1 MTKIIKSILVI
12 ILSLFC
18 LLLLSEFYLRFI
30 GLGNPVIYEKSLN
43 FGYLPKK
50 IRK

>member
-30 GLGNPVIYEKSLN
+30 GLGNPLN
-43 FGYLPKK
+43 PILDKLKFICHYKK
-50 IRK
+50 L